1 MADENKQ
8 FESAEPLDEDVVASV
23 SERETP
29 LTQDD
34 YEDMAV
40 TVILDEVESSVAES
54 DDLAQDDSDNTDEL
68 PEEASEEVSEALDGE
83 ADAEELV
90 VEESEIDDVAP
101 AADEAEDAG
110 EPEAEA
116 EAEVA
121 EQVEA
126 VDEAEVDAEAADEP
140 EAADGP
146 EADDETADEAEADAE
161 VDAEPEAIEEAA
173 YESEPEASVEAADEP
188 EVADDAEPEADG
200 EPIVPEE
207 AATEAET
214 TDDALVK
221 QLSEDED
228 VVEGEEAV
236 QEPEASEDSAE
247 PEVSEE
253 PESEFAG
260 EDAPV
265 EEALEVSVEAPEP
278 ETKAPE
284 ASVEDDETFD
294 EFNPNIPSVDVLEAE
309 LSKERHRSNWFRAL
323 RSTLFSLVV
332 VAAAAVLIAMLVLP
346 VLQITGT
353 SMTNTL
359 NDKDIVV
366 ALRGSS
372 YETGDIIAFYYNNN
386 ILIKRV
392 IAGTGQWVDIT
403 DDGTVYVDGV
413 RLDEPYVTEKALGD
427 CNIALPYQVPEGKIF
442 VMGDHRST
450 SLDSRNSALGCISTD
465 MVVGRLLFRAWPIN
479 QVGTIN

>member
-40 TVILDEVESSVAES
+40 TVILDEVESPVAES
-54 DDLAQDDSDNTDEL
+54 DDLAQDDSDNTDEV

-83 ADAEELV
+83 ADTEELV

-110 EPEAEA
+110 EPEA
-116 EAEVA
+116 
-121 EQVEA
+121 
-126 VDEAEVDAEAADEP
+126 
-140 EAADGP
+140 
-146 EADDETADEAEADAE
+146 EAEADAE

-188 EVADDAEPEADG
+188 EVADDAETEADG

-207 AATEAET
+207 APTEPET
-214 TDDALVK
+214 TDDALVE
-221 QLSEDED
+221 QLSEDEAA
-228 VVEGEEAV
+228 VEGEEAV
-236 QEPEASEDSAE
+236 QEPEASEDADE
-247 PEVSEE
+247 PEASEE
-253 PESEFAG
+253 PEPEITSE
-260 EDAPV
+260 DTPV
-265 EEALEVSVEAPEP
+265 EEALEASIESPEP

-284 ASVEDDETFD
+284 APVEDDETFD